1 MSIISVRDKENSR
14 WKRTAKNNKKAS
26 KDRKE
31 QEEQKL

>member
-1 MSIISVRDKENSR
+1 MKENPPEI
-14 WKRTAKNNKKAS
+14 TKNKQTNKQTK